1 MRIVI
6 DQSGKCIGYGDNN
19 QWLNLANSY
28 PAPAWIN
35 AGNFNRWTCSDVND
49 INLQSSWTEG
59 PEPVSN
65 DPVTKQQADIYFGNS
80 LIAEF
85 NAGEQQTAVDAQTYQ
100 VIIEVFKYV
109 LFALQMG
116 NLLQAKNQ
124 LNAISTTAYV
134 PVWDAT
140 KRDYFLNKINQYLA
154 Q

>member
-1 MRIVI
+1 MRIVV
-6 DQSGKCIGYGDNN
+6 DQSGKCIAYGDDN
-19 QWLNLANSY
+19 QWLELANAYS
-28 PAPAWIN
+28 APIWIN
-35 AGNFNRWTCSDVND
+35 AGNFNRWICSD
-49 INLQSSWTEG
+49 INNIHIAANWTEG
-59 PEPVSN
+59 PEPIPN
-65 DPVTKQQADIYFGNS
+65 DPISKQQADIDFGNL

-140 KRDYFLNKINQYLA
+140 KRDYFLGKINQYLA